1 MIKKIAVMMML
12 ALMLAV
18 VFAGCPKKQPPPPP
32 PPPPPVADTTTPPPP
47 PPPPPPPAKLEL
59 TTIHFDFDKYN
70 LRPDAR
76 DIMARNAALL
86 QEHSSA
92 VIRIEGH
99 CDERG
104 SDAYNMALGERR
116 ANAAKDYLVK
126 YGISADRL
134 STISYGESRPI
145 AIGSNEDAWA
155 QNRRAEFKVI
165 SE

>member
-1 MIKKIAVMMML
+1 MKKIAVLMML

-18 VFAGCPKKQPPPPP
+18 LFTGCPKKQPPPPP

-70 LRPDAR
+70 LRPDAM
-76 DIMARNAALL
+76 DIMAQNAAAL
-86 QEHSSA
+86 QERSTA
-92 VIRIEGH
+92 VVRIEGH

-104 SDAYNMALGERR
+104 SDAYNMALGEKR
-116 ANAAKDYLVK
+116 AATARDYLIK
-126 YGISADRL
+126 YGIAPDRL
-134 STISYGESRPI
+134 SIISFGESRPV

-155 QNRRAEFKVI
+155 QNRRAEFNVI